1 MTIRRQYNLPNC
13 TLILDGLSDS
23 LMASPSDARPLMSM
37 LVNVECRLAGL
48 DKPLTGGR
56 EFLESLV
63 TATSRYAQEFLSGV
77 PHPGDENGRTP
88 LVRLQKIG
96 GNLHR
101 LTVQSG
107 ARIGESGASL
117 SPVQMDLTTVQL
129 FDLVEAVDQFFADT
143 RTLPDMSLQLT
154 PVSKRYARTYEP
166 LAKRAV
172 PAALGLSSL
181 AAAAIAFSL
190 MPVPQVQRAGE
201 PASQSKTES
210 ISTTATPSPESK
222 NASSG
227 SDLDAVLASVPE
239 ITDPLQLEDLKSKLY
254 SQIDAAWKREPP
266 LSEEV
271 IYRVG
276 VSGDGAVVGY
286 KPVNEAAINAKE
298 TPLKD
303 LISISPEGGAVK
315 AISLAQFQVVL
326 TAGGVVQ
333 VTPWQGHSASA
344 SSQAEINDATLLEE
358 LQPKLYEEIDRNWQ
372 TRPTFER
379 DLVFKVGITKDG
391 VIADFTPV
399 NQPAADYVQE
409 TPLPS
414 LRQPGAAGTPE
425 PLAQYK
431 VVFTPGGVLQVSPWG
446 GLR

>member
-13 TLILDGLSDS
+13 TLILDGLSDT
-23 LMASPSDARPLMSM
+23 LTGSPSDARPLMSM
-37 LVNVECRLAGL
+37 LVNVECRLAGR

-77 PHPGDENGRTP
+77 PHPGEENGRTP

-210 ISTTATPSPESK
+210 ISTTPTPSPESK

-227 SDLDAVLASVPE
+227 SELDAMQASVPE
-239 ITDPLQLEDLKSKLY
+239 ITDPIQLEDLKSKLY

-266 LSEEV
+266 LSEEI

-315 AISLAQFQVVL
+315 ASSLAQFQVVL

-333 VTPWQGHSASA
+333 VSPWQGGTAGASA
-344 SSQAEINDATLLEE
+344 SQEITDPALLAD
-358 LQPKLYEEIDRNWQ
+358 LQEKLRNEIDKTWR
-372 TRPTFER
+372 THPTFDR
-379 DLVFKVGITKDG
+379 DLTFSVSITKDG
-391 VIADFTPV
+391 VIADFTPL
-399 NQPAADYVQE
+399 NQPASDYVGE

-414 LRQPGAAGTPE
+414 LRQPPAPDTQE
-425 PLAQYK
+425 PLAKYR
-431 VVFTPGGVLQVSPWG
+431 VVFTPGGVLQVSPWTG
-446 GLR
+446 YQ

>member
-13 TLILDGLSDS
+13 TLILDGLSDTPA
-23 LMASPSDARPLMSM
+23 ASPSDPRPLMSM
-37 LVNVECRLAGL
+37 LVNVECRLAGR

-56 EFLESLV
+56 EFLEGLV

-77 PHPGDENGRTP
+77 PHPGDENGHTP
-88 LVRLQKIG
+88 MVRLQKIA

-101 LTVQSG
+101 LTVQAG

-129 FDLVEAVDQFFADT
+129 FDLVEAVDQFFADS

-172 PAALGLSSL
+172 PAAIGVSSL
-181 AAAAIAFSL
+181 AAAAIAFAL
-190 MPVPQVQRAGE
+190 MPVPQVQRGGE
-201 PASQSKTES
+201 PAVQSNTQPV
-210 ISTTATPSPESK
+210 ATSSAQSE
-222 NASSG
+222 NAG
-227 SDLDAVLASVPE
+227 AGPDLDGALATVPA
-239 ITDPLQLEDLKSKLY
+239 ITDPIQLEDLKSKLY
-254 SQIDAAWKREPP
+254 SKIDASWKREPP

-276 VSGDGAVVGY
+276 VGGDGAVVGY

-303 LISISPEGGAVK
+303 LISIPPEGGAVK
-315 AISLAQFQVVL
+315 ASSLAQFKVVL

-333 VTPWQGHSASA
+333 VTPWQGHSTSV
-344 SSQAEINDATLLEE
+344 SSQPEITDATLLEE
-358 LQPKLYEEIDRNWQ
+358 LQFKLYDQIDKTWQ
-372 TRPTFER
+372 TRPTFDR

-391 VIADFTPV
+391 VIADYMPV

-409 TPLPS
+409 IPLPS
-414 LRQPGAAGTPE
+414 LRQPEAAGTQE

-446 GLR
+446 GLQ

>member
-23 LMASPSDARPLMSM
+23 LTASPSDARPLMSM
-37 LVNVECRLAGL
+37 LVNVECRLAGR

-56 EFLESLV
+56 EFLEGLV
-63 TATSRYAQEFLSGV
+63 TTTSRYAQEFLSGV
-77 PHPGDENGRTP
+77 PHPGDENGHTP
-88 LVRLQKIG
+88 LVRLQKIA

-107 ARIGESGASL
+107 ARIGVPPIEI
-117 SPVQMDLTTVQL
+117 DLTTVQL

-143 RTLPDMSLQLT
+143 RTLPDLSLQLT

-201 PASQSKTES
+201 PAPQS
-210 ISTTATPSPESK
+210 STQSTATPSPQSG

-227 SDLDAVLASVPE
+227 EDLDAVLASVPE
-239 ITDPLQLEDLKSKLY
+239 ITDPIQVEDLKSKLY
-254 SQIDAAWKREPP
+254 SQIDGAWKREPP

-276 VSGDGAVVGY
+276 VGGDGAVVGY

-303 LISISPEGGAVK
+303 LISISPQGGAVK
-315 AISLAQFQVVL
+315 ASSLAQFKVVL

-333 VTPWQGHSASA
+333 VSPWQGHSTSA
-344 SSQAEINDATLLEE
+344 SSQAEITDATLLEE
-358 LQPKLYEEIDRNWQ
+358 LQPKLFDEIDRNWQ
-372 TRPTFER
+372 TRPTFDR

-399 NQPAADYVQE
+399 NQPAADFIQE

-414 LRQPGAAGTPE
+414 LRQPGAAGTQE
-425 PLAQYK
+425 PLAQYR
-431 VVFTPGGVLQVSPWG
+431 VVFTPGGVLQVNPWG